1 MFLASSSCVCGVLGK
16 REIRWASAK
25 ATIQTGAICEKEE
38 EEGCFVFG
46 RRRRRRVEKEVLYA
60 LGQGG
65 GGGGD
70 AVFAMN
76 TRLMG
81 RHAKPKGFHRKY
93 HVQYLGE
100 SNSFKYSRMMREN
113 A

>member
-16 REIRWASAK
+16 REIRWAS
-25 ATIQTGAICEKEE
+25 TIQTGAICEKEE

-46 RRRRRRVEKEVLYA
+46 RRRRRGEKEVLYA

-81 RHAKPKGFHRKY
+81 RHAKPKEFHRKY
-93 HVQYLGE
+93 HGQYLGD
-100 SNSFKYSRMMREN
+100 SISFKYSRMMREN